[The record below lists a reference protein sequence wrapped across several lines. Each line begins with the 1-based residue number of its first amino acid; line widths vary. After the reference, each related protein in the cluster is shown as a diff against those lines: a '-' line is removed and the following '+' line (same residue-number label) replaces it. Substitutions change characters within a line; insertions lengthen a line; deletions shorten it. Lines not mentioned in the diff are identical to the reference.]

1 MIKDKKL
8 IETTISSLQYM
19 LDSEDDFIP
28 FDEATNDYMNVFAID
43 LEDDDILWGDG
54 DSCILKNIV
63 IMSRHILD
71 SSDSVILNEILQDT
85 DNSLLREYMEV
96 RND

>member
-63 IMSRHILD
+63 CLLYTSTSPRDGLLSRMP
-71 SSDSVILNEILQDT
+71 SSA
-85 DNSLLREYMEV
+85 
-96 RND
+96 